1 MIHPDSAQLA
11 TETPAEGVAAR
22 EPADPL
28 FGITELCREFGI
40 TLRAIRFYEDK
51 GLLQPRRINGSRVYS
66 QRDRARLMLILRSK
80 SLGAS
85 LAQIRHY
92 LDLYDAP
99 ELNEVS
105 SLRAAEDE
113 LLQTLTDLERQQAD
127 IGATLTELRHIHQQV
142 QQRLGAS
149 T

>member
-1 MIHPDSAQLA
+1 M
-11 TETPAEGVAAR
+11 
-22 EPADPL
+22 

>member
-1 MIHPDSAQLA
+1 MSIPEQ
-11 TETPAEGVAAR
+11 P
-22 EPADPL
+22 EPSEPL

-66 QRDRARLMLILRSK
+66 QRDRSRLVLILRAK

-92 LDLYDAP
+92 LELYGAL
-99 ELNEVS
+99 ELQDTS
-105 SLRAAEDE
+105 RLRAAEE
-113 LLQTLTDLERQQAD
+113 QLQRALTSLEHQQAD
-127 IGATLTELRHIHQQV
+127 ISATLEELRQIHQGV
-142 QQRLGAS
+142 QLRLRHQA
-149 T
+149 

>member
-1 MIHPDSAQLA
+1 M
-11 TETPAEGVAAR
+11 
-22 EPADPL
+22 

-113 LLQTLTDLERQQAD
+113 LQQTLTDLERQQAD
-127 IGATLTELRHIHQQV
+127 IGATLAELRHIQQQV